1 MKSLAVIGLSACVVL
16 AGCVEPIANSRDKP
30 VDAAR
35 LPDDVRAMAAPGQDL
50 SEVRILA
57 EDGCYWYR
65 YAGPVETTLL
75 PLRTQDGRPICTR
88 AQ

>member
-1 MKSLAVIGLSACVVL
+1 MKSIAAFALPACLFL
-16 AGCVEPIANSRDKP
+16 AGCVEPIDNSQDRSI
-30 VDAAR
+30 DAAR

-50 SEVRILA
+50 QDVRIRA

-65 YAGPVETTLL
+65 YAGPVETTYL